1 MSLSVYIRT
10 APELISEIVLKMG
23 KEFNYTLF
31 TRGYSN
37 LTEFIISNSF
47 LFVIVSDILN
57 KRSLSHSFTSFCYF
71 PYKEKSQLK
80 IDHKTLTDSMYLEM

>member
-1 MSLSVYIRT
+1 M
-10 APELISEIVLKMG
+10 
-23 KEFNYTLF
+23 
-31 TRGYSN
+31 
-37 LTEFIISNSF
+37 
-47 LFVIVSDILN
+47 IVSDLLN